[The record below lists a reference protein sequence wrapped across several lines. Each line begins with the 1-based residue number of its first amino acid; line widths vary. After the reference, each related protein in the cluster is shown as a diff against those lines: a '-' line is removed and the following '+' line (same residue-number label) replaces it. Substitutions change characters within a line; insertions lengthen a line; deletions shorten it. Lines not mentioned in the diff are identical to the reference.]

1 MGFMKSADRPQKW
14 KILWS
19 AAQLATLVYA
29 GWRRYGQQK
38 QRVAQMHPD
47 SSTLSPDPRAVAP
60 VAVPA
65 DANPVPASPAAR
77 RKKPVQRPRSR
88 SIGGYLKNL
97 GAVAIDA
104 AKAWASQRAASK
116 GAALA
121 LYTLFSL
128 APMLVLVV
136 ALAGYFLG
144 EDAVR
149 KVLLEQMQGLMGA
162 QGADAIHTILQGSER
177 KSEGLMAGLMSG
189 ALVLVSATTA
199 FAELKDSLDEL
210 WEVPPNKREG
220 LWNMLRDRFLSF
232 GLILVLVLMLLASLA
247 VSAALAALS
256 RLWGGAGAD
265 SAFEFI
271 SRGASS
277 LLSFCIV
284 ASLFAVIFKYLPAT
298 KIAWKDVLVGALIT
312 AALFTVG
319 KALITLYVARS
330 NISSSY
336 GAAGSVVVLITWIY
350 YSAQIFFYGSLFT
363 YEFAFQLGSRAHAG
377 KPRVSPPPLPSPE
390 PHP

>member
-1 MGFMKSADRPQKW
+1 MKSVNRAPKW
-14 KILWS
+14 KIVWE
-19 AAQLATLVYA
+19 AAQFATLVYA
-29 GWRRYGQQK
+29 GWRRYERQK
-38 QRVAQMHPD
+38 RVVAPRHEASMTPPD
-47 SSTLSPDPRAVAP
+47 SGAIAP
-60 VAVPA
+60 VIVAADTDPA
-65 DANPVPASPAAR
+65 HTSPAAR
-77 RKKPVQRPRSR
+77 AKRPARRPQSH
-88 SIGGYLKNL
+88 SPFGYLKNL

-104 AKAWASQRAASK
+104 AKAWAAHRAASK

-136 ALAGYFLG
+136 ALAGYILG

-149 KVLLEQMQGLMGA
+149 KALLEQMQGLMGA
-162 QGADAIHTILQGSER
+162 QGADAIGTILQGSQR
-177 KSEGLMAGLMSG
+177 KSEGVIAGLVSG
-189 ALVLVSATTA
+189 ALVLASATTA

-210 WEVPPNKREG
+210 WEVPQSKREG
-220 LWNMLRDRFLSF
+220 LWNLLRDRFLSF

-256 RLWGGAGAD
+256 HLWGGAGAD

-271 SRGASS
+271 IRGASS

-312 AALFTVG
+312 AALFSVG

-363 YEFAFQLGSRAHAG
+363 YEFAFQLGSRSHADEAG
-377 KPRVSPPPLPSPE
+377 AAPPR
-390 PHP
+390 